1 MRGCCGFC
9 FCGFFCAL
17 LSTALFFVS
26 GVGALAI
33 NAGSSGIG
41 GGAVG
46 RMGGAS
52 GIFINSASDLG
63 VVSAMLCAG
72 AGVGIGVG
80 AGVCADV
87 GAGIFTSDSK
97 SGSGVLLASFL
108 GLDLL
113 DFGRVGVKLIP
124 PPRANVK
131 GLASLADFS
140 SDISCGFSA
149 LLFFSDAFSS
159 GLILS
164 AFGISGLAGS
174 EGFVSATLAVSGKER
189 LSVAAGTSLTAFV
202 AGAIR

>member
-9 FCGFFCAL
+9 FCGFFCAR

-52 GIFINSASDLG
+52 GIFINSASDLA

-72 AGVGIGVG
+72 AGVG
-80 AGVCADV
+80 AGV

-97 SGSGVLLASFL
+97 SGSKSVSGALLASLL

-131 GLASLADFS
+131 GLVSLADFS

-174 EGFVSATLAVSGKER
+174 EGFVPATLAVSGKEA

>member
-72 AGVGIGVG
+72 AGVG
-80 AGVCADV
+80 AGVSADV

>member
-1 MRGCCGFC
+1 
-9 FCGFFCAL
+9 
-17 LSTALFFVS
+17 
-26 GVGALAI
+26 
-33 NAGSSGIG
+33 
-41 GGAVG
+41 
-46 RMGGAS
+46 MGGAS

-72 AGVGIGVG
+72 AGVGIGVGAGVCADVG

-174 EGFVSATLAVSGKER
+174 EGFVSATLAVSGKEA